1 MLLYFKDKMK
11 KLLDAFTTK
20 KVDINDV
27 VSPKPSK
34 SAMKVLKV
42 ALQKSYAEQQT
53 VRKQATAIR
62 GH

>member
-1 MLLYFKDKMK
+1 MK